1 MKKVSLTLMTAFVIC
16 IAVAVAQDTNSSQT
30 GSQGTT
36 GSSPSA
42 SQVSTSQGS
51 APASSQGGEMKS
63 GEMKSD
69 KDMKSSKGEKT
80 LKGCIKQENGAWVLE
95 EGKGKEVN
103 LTGADVSAHANHEV
117 KVHGSYESAA
127 SPAAAGG
134 EKGNKT
140 FNVTSVD
147 MVSDTCT
154 MGKKS
159 SKSMDKGSMDKDK
172 GSSTQPP
179 Q

>member
-1 MKKVSLTLMTAFVIC
+1 
-16 IAVAVAQDTNSSQT
+16 
-30 GSQGTT
+30 
-36 GSSPSA
+36 
-42 SQVSTSQGS
+42 
-51 APASSQGGEMKS
+51 MKS

-69 KDMKSSKGEKT
+69 KDMKSPKGEKI

-103 LTGADVSAHANHEV
+103 LIGADVSAHANHEV

-127 SPAAAGG
+127 AAASSAG

-159 SKSMDKGSMDKDK
+159 SKDKDMDKDKMNK